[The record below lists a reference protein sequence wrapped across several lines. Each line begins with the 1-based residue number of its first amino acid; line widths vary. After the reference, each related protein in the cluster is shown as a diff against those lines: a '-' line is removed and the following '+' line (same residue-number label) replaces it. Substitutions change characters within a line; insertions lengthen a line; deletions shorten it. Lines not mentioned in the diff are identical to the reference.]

1 MKEKKKKEWL
11 GAIRKLREH
20 YKKYPSNETPP
31 YYSEI
36 YTELCPFCVVSNHVN
51 CKDCLWIKFEGDTC
65 DMSFFWNDATAQRL
79 DRLDR
84 WENNLKR
91 ETK

>member
-1 MKEKKKKEWL
+1 
-11 GAIRKLREH
+11 
-20 YKKYPSNETPP
+20 
-31 YYSEI
+31 
-36 YTELCPFCVVSNHVN
+36 VVSNHVN